1 MIGTTTRR
9 TLLAVAVAGA
19 ALAAPFAASAQ
30 DTPKFF
36 KIVSTSPGGLW
47 HTFGTQLADK
57 LSKRFPEMAVSHVP
71 GGSNVNH
78 KLVSSGDA
86 QMGFSFSPTS
96 IDAWNGSGGFDR
108 QWQDARVVGTFY
120 PAYLHA
126 VARDGAEIASMSDLQ
141 GKVVSPGKRE
151 WSTAKIAQ
159 QILEQYGITE
169 DSLADK
175 GGQMQFL
182 GFGDVTNMM
191 ADRRLDAF
199 MYYASVPSP
208 LLLKLNE
215 QPGIRI
221 VPYTKEEVD
230 RILPKLQ
237 PEGAF
242 VEMTYPADPY
252 EGSAGGFP
260 VPTMWS
266 IFLVNKDVPDDVVHA
281 LTEILYEDPDL
292 KKFMGADP
300 SLSLSHAT
308 TGLKGGQIPFHPGAR
323 KYLEEKGAF

>member
-1 MIGTTTRR
+1 MSVSRVKGG
-9 TLLAVAVAGA
+9 LLALALASLWAAAPMSAVAEDA
-19 ALAAPFAASAQ
+19 
-30 DTPKFF
+30 PKFF

-57 LSKRFPEMAVSHVP
+57 LGKKFPEMAVSHVP

-96 IDAWNGSGGFDR
+96 IDAWNGDNSFDEK
-108 QWQDARVVGTFY
+108 WQDVRVVGTFY

-126 VARDGAEIASMSDLQ
+126 VARKDAGIASMSDLK

-151 WSTAKIAQ
+151 WSTAAIAQ
-159 QILEQYGITE
+159 QILAEFDITE
-169 DSLADK
+169 DSLAEN

-208 LLLKLNE
+208 LLLKLSE
-215 QPGIRI
+215 QPGISI
-221 VPYTKEEVD
+221 VPYTQEEVD
-230 RILPKLQ
+230 RILPRLK

-242 VEMTYPADPY
+242 VEMTYPVDPY

-266 IFLVNKDVPDDVVHA
+266 IFLVNKDVPDNVA
-281 LTEILYEDPDL
+281 YELTKILYEDADL

-308 TGLKGGQIPFHPGAR
+308 VGLKGGVIPFHPGAQ
-323 KYLEEKGAF
+323 KFLEESGAY

>member
-1 MIGTTTRR
+1 MIAKFTRR
-9 TLLAVAVAGA
+9 GALALAMA
-19 ALAAPFAASAQ
+19 ALPAMGMAQ
-30 DTPKFF
+30 DVPKFF

-57 LSKRFPEMAVSHVP
+57 LGKAFPEMAVSHVP

-96 IDAWNGSGGFDR
+96 IQAWNGEGSFDR
-108 QWQDARVVGTFY
+108 EWQDARVVGTFY

-126 VARDGAEIASMSDLQ
+126 VAREGAGIESMEDLQ

-151 WSTAKIAQ
+151 WSTAAIAM
-159 QILEQYGITE
+159 QILEQFGINE
-169 DSLADK
+169 DSLAEN
-175 GGQMQFL
+175 GGQMQYL

-199 MYYASVPSP
+199 MYYASAPSP

-221 VPYTKEEVD
+221 VPYTQDEVD
-230 RILPKLQ
+230 RILPTLT
-237 PEGAF
+237 PAGAY
-242 VEMTYPADPY
+242 VEMTYPTDPY

-266 IFLVNKDVPDDVVHA
+266 IFLVNKDVPDAVVYE
-281 LTEILYEDPDL
+281 LTKILYEDADL

-300 SLSLSHAT
+300 SLSVDHAT
-308 TGLKGGQIPFHPGAR
+308 TGLKDGVIPFHPGAQQ
-323 KYLEEKGAF
+323 YLEEQGAF

>member
-1 MIGTTTRR
+1 MFRKLTRR
-9 TLLAVAVAGA
+9 SVLALTL
-19 ALAAPFAASAQ
+19 ALAPGLAAAQ
-30 DTPKFF
+30 DAPKFF

-57 LSKRFPEMAVSHVP
+57 LGKAFPEMSVSHVP

-78 KLVSSGDA
+78 KLVSSGEA

-96 IDAWNGSGGFDR
+96 IEAWNGEGSFDEK
-108 QWQDARVVGTFY
+108 WQDARVVGTFY

-126 VARDGAEIASMSDLQ
+126 VARKGSGIETMSDLQ
-141 GKVVSPGKRE
+141 GKVVSPGKRT
-151 WSTAKIAQ
+151 WSTAAIAL
-159 QILEQYGITE
+159 QILKDFGIDE
-169 DSLADK
+169 ESLAK
-175 GGQMQFL
+175 NSGQMQYL

-199 MYYASVPSP
+199 MYYSSVPSP

-215 QPGIRI
+215 QPGITI
-221 VPYTKEEVD
+221 VPYTQEEVD
-230 RILPKLQ
+230 RVLPKLT
-237 PEGAF
+237 PAGAY
-242 VEMTYPADPY
+242 VQMTYPTDPY

-266 IFLVNKDVPDDVVHA
+266 IFLVNKDVPDDVVYE
-281 LTEILYEDPDL
+281 LSKILYEDADL

-300 SLSLSHAT
+300 SLSLANAT
-308 TGLKGGQIPFHPGAR
+308 TGLKGGVIPFHPGAQ
-323 KYLEEKGAF
+323 KYLEEKGAY

>member
-1 MIGTTTRR
+1 MIK
-9 TLLAVAVAGA
+9 TLAKRGVM
-19 ALAAPFAASAQ
+19 ALAIATLPALAMAE
-30 DTPKFF
+30 DVPKFF

-47 HTFGTQLADK
+47 HTFGTQLSDK
-57 LSKRFPEMAVSHVP
+57 LGKAFPGMAVSHVP

-78 KLVSSGDA
+78 KLVSAGDA

-96 IDAWNGSGGFDR
+96 IQAWNGDGSFD
-108 QWQDARVVGTFY
+108 QKWQDARVVGTFY

-126 VARDGAEIASMSDLQ
+126 VARDGSGIEKMQDLQ
-141 GKVVSPGKRE
+141 GKVVSPGKRA
-151 WSTAKIAQ
+151 WSTAAIAM
-159 QILEQYGITE
+159 QILNEFGITE
-169 DSLADK
+169 ESLSEN
-175 GGQMQFL
+175 GGQMQYL

-199 MYYASVPSP
+199 MYYASAPSP

-215 QPGIRI
+215 QPGIKI
-221 VPYTKEEVD
+221 VPYTQEEVD
-230 RILPKLQ
+230 RILPKLT
-237 PEGAF
+237 PAGAY

-252 EGSAGGFP
+252 KGSAGNFP

-266 IFLVNKDVPDDVVHA
+266 IFLVNKDVPDAVVYE
-281 LTEILYEDPDL
+281 LTKILYEDADL

-300 SLSLSHAT
+300 SLSLKHAT
-308 TGLKGGQIPFHPGAR
+308 VGLKGGAIPFHPGAQ

>member
-1 MIGTTTRR
+1 MFKSITRR
-9 TLLAVAVAGA
+9 S
-19 ALAAPFAASAQ
+19 ALAMAIAMLPAMGMAQ
-30 DTPKFF
+30 DVPKFF

-57 LSKRFPEMAVSHVP
+57 LGKAFPEMAVSHVP

-86 QMGFSFSPTS
+86 QMGFSFAPTS
-96 IDAWNGSGGFDR
+96 IEAWNGEGGFDQ
-108 QWQDARVVGTFY
+108 QWQDAQVVGTFY

-126 VARDGAEIASMSDLQ
+126 VARKGAGIENMEDMQ

-151 WSTAKIAQ
+151 WSTAAIAM
-159 QILEQYGITE
+159 QILNDFGITE
-169 DSLADK
+169 ESLSAD
-175 GGQMQFL
+175 GGQMQYL

-199 MYYASVPSP
+199 MYYSSVPSP

-215 QPGIRI
+215 QPGITI
-221 VPYTKEEVD
+221 VPYTQEEVD
-230 RILPKLQ
+230 RILPTLTPK
-237 PEGAF
+237 GAY

-252 EGSAGGFP
+252 KGSAGNFP

-266 IFLVNKDVPDDVVHA
+266 IFLVNKDVPDAVVYE
-281 LTEILYEDPDL
+281 LTKILYEDPDL
-292 KKFMGADP
+292 KKFMGEDP
-300 SLSLSHAT
+300 SLALDYAT
-308 TGLKGGQIPFHPGAR
+308 TGLKGGVIPFHPGAQ
-323 KYLEEKGAF
+323 KYLEEKSAF